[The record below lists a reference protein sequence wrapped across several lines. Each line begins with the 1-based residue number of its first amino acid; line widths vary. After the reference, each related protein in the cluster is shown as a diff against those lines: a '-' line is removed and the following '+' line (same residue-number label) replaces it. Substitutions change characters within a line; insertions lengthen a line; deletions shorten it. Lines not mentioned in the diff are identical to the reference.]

1 MNAILKDLAYLG
13 PSEKFQLVEDL
24 WDSIDQDAI
33 PAISDATH
41 EEFVRRAAWTDAHPG
56 TEVSVEQVAAK
67 LGLRLARRWRS
78 ARETQRADEP

>member
-13 PSEKFQLVEDL
+13 PTEKLQLVEDL

-33 PAISDATH
+33 PAILETTH

-56 TEVSVEQVAAK
+56 TEVNVEQIAAK
-67 LGLRLARRWRS
+67 LGVRL
-78 ARETQRADEP
+78 